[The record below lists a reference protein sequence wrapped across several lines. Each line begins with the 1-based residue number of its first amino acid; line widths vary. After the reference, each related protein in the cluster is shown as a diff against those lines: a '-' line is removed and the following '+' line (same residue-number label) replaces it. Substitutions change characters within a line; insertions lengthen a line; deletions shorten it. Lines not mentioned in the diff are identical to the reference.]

1 MAVCAA
7 DAAAAA
13 ATVLTI
19 LGFVLF
25 LAASSAAQSIT
36 THGGGGS
43 YVSAVGDPGM
53 QRDGLHVAWEAWN
66 FCNEVGQEAPGMGS
80 PRGADCFDLENGE
93 LVHRV
98 TDADNSLRA
107 GDPFPGG
114 SAAANTTD
122 NVDRYAAAK
131 ELYLGD
137 LCQVSN
143 SPGAAPWQFWMV
155 MLKNGNLDT
164 TAAICPENG
173 RPTRPFAQTSRFPC
187 PGGAGCMNQP
197 LVFHNRTA
205 LDAAGRRLSGG
216 LFGTRDV
223 SYYSVT
229 WEKEIGGDGGW
240 VFHHK
245 LRTSPKY
252 PWLMLYLRSDATTGF
267 SGGYHYETRGMTK
280 IVPESPNF
288 KVRVTLEVKQGGGPN
303 SQFYLMDMGSCWKN
317 DGRPC
322 DGDATTDVTRYSEMI
337 INPETPSW
345 CTPRRIEECPPWHTF
360 RNGTR
365 VHRTDAARFPYAAYH
380 VYCSPG
386 NARAA
391 VQPTTYCDPYSN
403 PQPQEIMQL
412 VPHPVWGEFGYPTAK
427 GQGWIG
433 DPRTW
438 ELDVGALSQALYFYQ
453 DPGTPPAKRRWSSL
467 DVGTEIYVSSHAEA
481 EWTLSGFDILV
492 PEDCVGSSEGG
503 AISQCDKRR
512 SIDCSWFLNSSFSAM
527 RRSYSNDC
535 LVDAGKIIHHL
546 ISTQVAG
553 QQSNVQDV

>member
-1 MAVCAA
+1 MAVPVVA
-7 DAAAAA
+7 DAATLLLLLLVLSCCS
-13 ATVLTI
+13 ATR
-19 LGFVLF
+19 
-25 LAASSAAQSIT
+25 ST
-36 THGGGGS
+36 TVTTNGVDGG

-53 QRDGLHVAWEAWN
+53 RRDGLRVAWEAWN
-66 FCNEVGQEAPGMGS
+66 FCNEVGREAPGMGS
-80 PRGADCFDLENGE
+80 PRGADCFDLENGVDGRGQPTYRV
-93 LVHRV
+93 VHRV
-98 TDADNSLRA
+98 SDADNNLRA
-107 GDPFPGG
+107 GDPFPG
-114 SAAANTTD
+114 APANITD
-122 NVDRYAAAK
+122 VDRYAAAK
-131 ELYLGD
+131 ELYLGGR
-137 LCQVSN
+137 CQVAD
-143 SPGAAPWQFWMV
+143 SPAPWQFWMV

-164 TAAICPENG
+164 AAAICPENG
-173 RPTRPFAQTSRFPC
+173 RPARPFPQGKFPC

-205 LDAAGRRLSGG
+205 LDATGRRLTGG
-216 LFGTRDV
+216 LFGTYDLDAKDLASKEV

-229 WEKEIGGDGGW
+229 WEKDLGSGGAGAGGW

-252 PWLMLYLRSDATTGF
+252 PWLMLYLRSDATSGF
-267 SGGYHYETRGMTK
+267 SGGYHYDTRGMTK

-345 CTPRRIEECPPWHTF
+345 CTPGKVGLCPPWHTF

-365 VHRTDAARFPYAAYH
+365 VHRADAARFPYAAYH
-380 VYCSPG
+380 LYCSPG

-391 VQPTTYCDPYSN
+391 EQPATPCDPYSN

-427 GQGWIG
+427 GQGWVG

-438 ELDVGALSQALYFYQ
+438 ELDVGAMSQALYFYQ
-453 DPGTPPAKRRWSSL
+453 DPGTPPARRRWSSL
-467 DVGTEIYVSSHAEA
+467 DVGTEIYVSDHAEA

-492 PEDCVGSSEGG
+492 PS
-503 AISQCDKRR
+503 K
-512 SIDCSWFLNSSFSAM
+512 
-527 RRSYSNDC
+527 
-535 LVDAGKIIHHL
+535 
-546 ISTQVAG
+546 
-553 QQSNVQDV
+553 

>member
-1 MAVCAA
+1 M
-7 DAAAAA
+7 AAAAA
-13 ATVLTI
+13 VASL
-19 LGFVLF
+19 LGFVLALPF
-25 LAASSAAQSIT
+25 CLAAPSIT
-36 THGGGGS
+36 THGSDGGGGS

-53 QRDGLHVAWEAWN
+53 RRDGLHVAWEAWN

-80 PRGADCFDLENGE
+80 PRGADCFDLVRAGKFAENGVDE
-93 LVHRV
+93 NGQPTYKVVHRV
-98 TDADNSLRA
+98 TDADNNLRA
-107 GDPFPGG
+107 GDPLPG
-114 SAAANTTD
+114 SPANITD
-122 NVDRYAAAK
+122 VDLYAAAK

-137 LCQVSN
+137 RCQVPD
-143 SPGAAPWQFWMV
+143 SPSPWQFWMV

-173 RPTRPFAQTSRFPC
+173 RPARPFSQTSRFPC

-205 LDAAGRRLSGG
+205 LDATARRLRGG
-216 LFGTRDV
+216 LFGTYDLDAADLGSREV

-229 WEKEIGGDGGW
+229 WEKDIGSGGDGGW

-245 LRTSPKY
+245 LRTAPKY
-252 PWLMLYLRSDATTGF
+252 PWLMLYLRSDATKGF
-267 SGGYHYETRGMTK
+267 SGGYHYDTRGMTK
-280 IVPESPNF
+280 MVPESPNF

-322 DGDATTDVTRYSEMI
+322 DGDTATDVTRYSEMI

-345 CTPRRIEECPPWHTF
+345 CTRRRIEECPPWHTF

-391 VQPTTYCDPYSN
+391 EEPTTYCDAYSN
-403 PQPQEIMQL
+403 PQPQEILQL

-467 DVGTEIYVSSHAEA
+467 DVGTEIYVSKYAEA
-481 EWTLSGFDILV
+481 EWTLSGFDIVV
-492 PEDCVGSSEGG
+492 PEECIGSSQGG
-503 AISQCDKRR
+503 PVSR
-512 SIDCSWFLNSSFSAM
+512 
-527 RRSYSNDC
+527 C
-535 LVDAGKIIHHL
+535 L
-546 ISTQVAG
+546 
-553 QQSNVQDV
+553 

>member
-1 MAVCAA
+1 MAARVA
-7 DAAAAA
+7 DAAS
-13 ATVLTI
+13 L
-19 LGFVLF
+19 LGLLLLRLV
-25 LAASSAAQSIT
+25 SCCSVAQSVT
-36 THGGGGS
+36 TNGGG

-53 QRDGLHVAWEAWN
+53 RRDGLRVAWEAWN
-66 FCNEVGQEAPGMGS
+66 FCNEVGREAPGMGS
-80 PRGADCFDLENGE
+80 PRGADCFDLENGVDE
-93 LVHRV
+93 NGQPTYKVVHRV
-98 TDADNSLRA
+98 TDADNNLRA
-107 GDPFPGG
+107 GDPLPG
-114 SAAANTTD
+114 SPANITD
-122 NVDRYAAAK
+122 VDLYAAAK

-137 LCQVSN
+137 RCQVPD
-143 SPGAAPWQFWMV
+143 SPSPWQFWMV

-173 RPTRPFAQTSRFPC
+173 RPARPFSQTSRFPC

-205 LDAAGRRLSGG
+205 LDATGRRLRGG
-216 LFGTRDV
+216 LFGTYDLDAADLGSKEV

-229 WEKEIGGDGGW
+229 WEKDLGSGGW

-245 LRTSPKY
+245 LRTAPKY
-252 PWLMLYLRSDATTGF
+252 PWLMLYLRSDATKGF
-267 SGGYHYETRGMTK
+267 SGGYHYDTRGMTK
-280 IVPESPNF
+280 MVPESPNF

-322 DGDATTDVTRYSEMI
+322 DGDTATDVTRYSEMI

-345 CTPRRIEECPPWHTF
+345 CTRRRIEECPPWHTF

-391 VQPTTYCDPYSN
+391 EQPTTYCDAYSN
-403 PQPQEIMQL
+403 PQPQEILQL

-453 DPGTPPAKRRWSSL
+453 DPGTPPAKRKWSSL
-467 DVGTEIYVSSHAEA
+467 DVGTEIYVSKYAEA
-481 EWTLSGFDILV
+481 EWTLSGFDIVV
-492 PEDCVGSSEGG
+492 PEDCVGSSQGG
-503 AISQCDKRR
+503 PSNHG
-512 SIDCSWFLNSSFSAM
+512 SFSSFDQEGNQTFTFS
-527 RRSYSNDC
+527 
-535 LVDAGKIIHHL
+535 
-546 ISTQVAG
+546 
-553 QQSNVQDV
+553 